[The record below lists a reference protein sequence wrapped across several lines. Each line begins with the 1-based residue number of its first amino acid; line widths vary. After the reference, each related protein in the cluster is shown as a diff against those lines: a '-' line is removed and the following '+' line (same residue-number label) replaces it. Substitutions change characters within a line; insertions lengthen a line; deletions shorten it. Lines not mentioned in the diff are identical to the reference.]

1 MSRRFKSS
9 TFKFNQ
15 PLSRPESKKVYECY
29 GVHGKGYGGSPP
41 FNTHVRVLCMH
52 QQTREVKW
60 AAGFY
65 CAIDR
70 FTSESMRGKTEWVML
85 GWVMADGS
93 LPLGELDRVDPEMAQ
108 VRYLH
113 LIDSRDCTW
122 RQIGTQG

>member
-15 PLSRPESKKVYECY
+15 PLSSPASTSVYYCY

-41 FNTHVRVLCMH
+41 FDASIRILWLSE
-52 QQTREVKW
+52 RGDVKW
-60 AAGFY
+60 VDGFY
-65 CAIDR
+65 SFIHR
-70 FTSESMRGKTEWVML
+70 FTCECMRGVKGWTML

-93 LPLGELDRVDPEMAQ
+93 LPLGGLDRIDPAMAQ
-108 VRYLH
+108 TGYLR

-122 RQIGTQG
+122 RQFGEKD